1 MQLEIEVNVKR
12 VGVQHVELPEYQ
24 TPGAAGLDLAA
35 NIATPLTIHPGA
47 RRPIPTGIAIQ
58 IPNRNIMGLVFARSG
73 LAARAGI
80 NLANGVGVIDSD
92 YIGEI
97 ICVLQNNGDQ
107 PYTVH
112 PGDRIAQ
119 LVFVPL
125 VVAKL
130 RETERLEATERGCGG
145 FGSTGV

>member
-1 MQLEIEVNVKR
+1 MQREIEVKVKR
-12 VGVQHVELPEYQ
+12 VGVGHVKLPEYQ

-35 NIATPLTIHPGA
+35 NIPAPVTLEAGS

-58 IPNRNIMGLVFARSG
+58 IPTRSIMGLVFARSG

-107 PYTVH
+107 PYVVQ

-125 VVAKL
+125 VVAEL
-130 RETERLEATERGCGG
+130 REVEHLESTERGCGG